1 MVAAPHNG
9 VRRSRPS
16 RATGEEPIII
26 RPATTAESAPTSPA
40 PRSAPTSTT
49 RRGRA
54 RTTRRRRTGIALAVV
69 LLLATALPAAA
80 RAADQRSLPRPGAGA
95 AQPDDALQDEDAWC
109 SYLESH
115 YLSFPSPW
123 SARVINCGRDALA
136 VAPVYSDEAPG
147 TCVVVPARHSRHLGG
162 NIARWVTDIR
172 LC

>member
-9 VRRSRPS
+9 VRRSCPS
-16 RATGEEPIII
+16 RATGEETII
-26 RPATTAESAPTSPA
+26 RPATTPQPAPTSPT
-40 PRSAPTSTT
+40 PRSAPASPT

-54 RTTRRRRTGIALAVV
+54 RTIRRRRTGIALAVV

-95 AQPDDALQDEDAWC
+95 SQPDDALQDEDAWC

-136 VAPVYSDEAPG
+136 VTPVYADEAVG

-162 NIARWVTDIR
+162 NIVRWVTDIR
-172 LC
+172 PC